1 MHKCYWKENVVLGFF
16 VNKSY
21 LRRIRRNSTQYLLI
35 APVQPHCEVSLD
47 LSHLILCQVP
57 REQLPAEVNEL
68 IHHMPQFVEKIYLM
82 FL

>member
-21 LRRIRRNSTQYLLI
+21 LRRIRRNS
-35 APVQPHCEVSLD
+35 VQPHCEVSLD